1 MYTPFAMKY
10 IAYTIKGLEQVAQTE
25 LLEQNNQVKILSK
38 SDKVVIFDFDGNPN
52 NLLKLRTIDDINLY
66 VCDLQELEL
75 TNLHQVIEKLQ
86 SLRPVGNSFSLTT
99 SIVSVDKNKDE
110 LVYQINQS
118 LADKGL
124 V

>member
-110 LVYQINQS
+110 LVYQIKQS